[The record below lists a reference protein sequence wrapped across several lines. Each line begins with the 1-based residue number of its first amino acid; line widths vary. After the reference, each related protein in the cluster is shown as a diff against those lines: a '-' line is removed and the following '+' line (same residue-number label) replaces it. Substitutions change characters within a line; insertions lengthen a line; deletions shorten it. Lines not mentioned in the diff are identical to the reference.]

1 MGAILLIESGRGS
14 NEFWS
19 MKDCPI
25 GVKTDLTA
33 NPISRSDKTL
43 PDISPKEVDCDGP
56 QTNTVNR
63 IDD

>member
-33 NPISRSDKTL
+33 NPINQSDKTL
-43 PDISPKEVDCDGP
+43 SAISPEEVDFDGP
-56 QTNTVNR
+56 QTNTANR